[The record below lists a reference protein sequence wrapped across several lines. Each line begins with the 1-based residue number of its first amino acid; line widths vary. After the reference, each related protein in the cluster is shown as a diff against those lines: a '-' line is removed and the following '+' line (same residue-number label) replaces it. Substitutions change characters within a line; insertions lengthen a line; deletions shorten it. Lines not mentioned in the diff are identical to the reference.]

1 MQTASTYSLN
11 IGGKL
16 LELAEPQVMGI
27 LNVTP
32 DSFYADSR
40 QQTEQDIAER
50 AMQIVREGASIID
63 VGACST
69 RPGAQLVGEEEE
81 LERLRTALRIV
92 RQVEPDALLSVDTF
106 RANVVERIANEF
118 GSFIVNDVS
127 GGTDPGMFPLV
138 ARLGLPYIL
147 THNPS
152 HSVSYAAI
160 QSPFVSYDAIQSHSV
175 SYAAI
180 QSQPTP
186 PLLPSLLHYL
196 SERIDRL
203 LELGQKDIILDPGFG
218 FGKTLQENYQLMAQ
232 LDVLHTFGL
241 PLLVGVSRK
250 SMVYRL
256 LDITPEDALN
266 GTTVLHTL
274 SLERGA
280 KILRV
285 HDVGTAMQVIK
296 IMAEI
301 NHKS

>member
-1 MQTASTYSLN
+1 MLTASTYSLN

-118 GSFIVNDVS
+118 DSFIVNDVS
-127 GGTDPGMFPLV
+127 GGIDPGMFPLV

-152 HSVSYAAI
+152 PSVSY
-160 QSPFVSYDAIQSHSV
+160 D
-175 SYAAI
+175 AI

-218 FGKTLQENYQLMAQ
+218 FGKTLQENYQLLAQ

-285 HDVGTAMQVIK
+285 HDVGAAMQVIK

>member
-81 LERLRTALRIV
+81 LERLCTALRIV

-106 RANVVERIANEF
+106 RANVVDRIANDF
-118 GSFIVNDVS
+118 GPFIVNDVS

-152 HSVSYAAI
+152 PSVSYASI
-160 QSPFVSYDAIQSHSV
+160 QSPFVSYDAIQW
-175 SYAAI
+175 
-180 QSQPTP
+180 QSTP
-186 PLLPSLLHYL
+186 PILPSLLHYL

-218 FGKTLQENYQLMAQ
+218 FGKTLQENYQLLAQ

-256 LDITPEDALN
+256 LDITPEGALN

-285 HDVGTAMQVIK
+285 HDVGAAIQVIK
-296 IMAEI
+296 IMAKI

>member
-147 THNPS
+147 THNPLP
-152 HSVSYAAI
+152 SVSYASI
-160 QSPFVSYDAIQSHSV
+160 QSPSVSNDAIQW
-175 SYAAI
+175 
-180 QSQPTP
+180 QSTP
-186 PLLPSLLHYL
+186 PILPSLLHYL

-218 FGKTLQENYQLMAQ
+218 FGKTLQENYQLLAQ

-256 LDITPEDALN
+256 LDITPEGALN

-285 HDVGTAMQVIK
+285 HDVGAAIQVIK
-296 IMAEI
+296 IMAKI

>member
-27 LNVTP
+27 LNMTP

-106 RANVVERIANEF
+106 RANVVDRIANDF
-118 GSFIVNDVS
+118 GAFIVNDVS
-127 GGTDPGMFPLV
+127 GGTEPGMFPLV

-152 HSVSYAAI
+152 PSVSYASI

-180 QSQPTP
+180 PSQPMP

-218 FGKTLQENYQLMAQ
+218 FGKTLQENYQLLAQ

-285 HDVGTAMQVIK
+285 HDVRAAMQVIK

>member
-106 RANVVERIANEF
+106 RANVVDRIANDF

-152 HSVSYAAI
+152 HSVSY
-160 QSPFVSYDAIQSHSV
+160 DAIQSHSV

-180 QSQPTP
+180 ESQPTP

-218 FGKTLQENYQLMAQ
+218 FGKTLQENYQLLAQ

-241 PLLVGVSRK
+241 PILVGVSRK

-266 GTTVLHTL
+266 GTTMLHTL